1 MLIELKEIVQRYRLK
16 IKGVVQIG
24 SHWAEEHD
32 VYKQLGI
39 KKIVY
44 VEPCKDAFEK
54 MVAKMDAIGDSP
66 IMYKVA
72 CGETE
77 AEMEMYVSH
86 NNQGQSNSLLKPLL
100 HLEQHREVV
109 FTDKE
114 IVKVVPLDKLL
125 FDRNEYNLLV
135 LDCQGFEGQI
145 LKGATDTLQYI
156 DCIYTEC
163 NRGQTYEGN
172 MEIEE
177 MDKYLE
183 PFGFVRTDTYW
194 PSPNWTWGD
203 CTYIQKNLLLNDVA

>member
-1 MLIELKEIVQRYRLK
+1 MLIDLKEIVQRYKLK
-16 IKGVVQIG
+16 IRGVVQIG
-24 SHWAEEHD
+24 SHYAEEHD
-32 VYKQLGI
+32 IYKQLGI
-39 KKIVY
+39 SNIVY

-66 IMYKVA
+66 IMYNVA
-72 CGETE
+72 CGEIE

-114 IVKVVPLDKLL
+114 MVKVIPLDKLL
-125 FDRNEYNLLV
+125 FDRNLYNLLV
-135 LDCQGFEGQI
+135 MDCQGFEGSI
-145 LKGATDTLQYI
+145 LKGATDTLKYI

-163 NRGQTYEGN
+163 NRGQTYDGN

-203 CTYIQKNLLLNDVA
+203 CVMIRKTILDKL